1 MSILFCC
8 CFLCFSISLYNKRM
22 ILSNINNLSYL
33 GLDFFMKIIK
43 DEEQHLD
50 VERFEII
57 SAMGGFYLPW
67 GIKWVQ
73 S

>member
-1 MSILFCC
+1 
-8 CFLCFSISLYNKRM
+8 M
-22 ILSNINNLSYL
+22 ILSNINNLSYF

-67 GIKWVQ
+67 RIKLVQ